1 MYTIKWTGLQPT
13 EAGWSPPSDTTQWVP
28 AQQSESQGK
37 FRGSGTSHPLEHP
50 GPTVAQPPARAALSL
65 LREWEGNRPVPQWQH
80 WIVAVEPTGR
90 ITLPLGARGVLAHL
104 DRSRDRLA

>member
-1 MYTIKWTGLQPT
+1 MYTIKWAGLQPT
-13 EAGWSPPSDTTQWVP
+13 EAGWSPPPTPLSGFQPNNRSLKGNLEGQAPRTHLNTLVR
-28 AQQSESQGK
+28 QSPSPPPG
-37 FRGSGTSHPLEHP
+37 RRCRCCGSG
-50 GPTVAQPPARAALSL
+50 
-65 LREWEGNRPVPQWQH
+65 EGNRPVPQWQH